1 MTCDDCTLPPEDDVE
16 TLNAWQ
22 PDHQLIAAVLARTR
36 HHSAIGCKTDK
47 CWVVAGL
54 TESERMKAED
64 IADRLHCSLRMVRS
78 LLAEPRTKAFR
89 MYFREAAT
97 FREELSLSQHEL
109 RVRTSELAAARR
121 EADRLREQKDRLIDA
136 AMTGEPIRLCKHNHV
151 MDRYNTYEHP
161 ATGKKS
167 CRTCRRKAKADS
179 RRNSDTTVSSTA
191 TLSIVRDTDVPV
203 TTPPTCA
210 VSRVRDEQRASAR

>member
-1 MTCDDCTLPPEDDVE
+1 MTCDDCAIPPEDDAE

-22 PDHQLIAAVLARTR
+22 PDHQLIAAVLAQTR
-36 HHSAIGCKTDK
+36 HHSTITCKTDK
-47 CWVVAGL
+47 CWLIAGL

-64 IADRLHCSLRMVRS
+64 IADRLKCSLRMVRT

-89 MYFREAAT
+89 MYFREAST

-121 EADRLREQKDRLIDA
+121 DVDRLKRQKDQLLDA
-136 AMTGEPIRLCKHNHV
+136 AMTGEPIKLCKHNHL
-151 MDRYNTYEHP
+151 MTKYNTYEHP

-167 CRTCRRKAKADS
+167 CRTCRREAKQRS
-179 RRNSDTTVSSTA
+179 RSQPVDDVIDGDGEPLSAHVSTA
-191 TLSIVRDTDVPV
+191 QESM
-203 TTPPTCA
+203 
-210 VSRVRDEQRASAR
+210 